1 MGLLFILKQ
10 DIMIQR
16 IQTLYLVIVL
26 ALSVASFCFPLAI
39 FETNKFDASEYNLI
53 PETVSAEST
62 SLPQETIA
70 WNAILFPI
78 ASGILALVA
87 IFLYKNRPLQMKI
100 TAFGFLLSTIY
111 VGLLLLW
118 IISSQETAI
127 KLQNIEVTKTIY
139 GVSSYLPMAQ
149 VLFFILAQRA
159 IKKDEKLVRDS
170 ERIR

>member
-1 MGLLFILKQ
+1 
-10 DIMIQR
+10 MIQR
-16 IQTLYLVIVL
+16 IQSLYLVIVL
-26 ALSVASFCFPLAI
+26 ALSIASFCFPLAV
-39 FETNKFDASEYNLI
+39 FETDKYDASEYNLI
-53 PETVSAEST
+53 PQEVSAETT
-62 SLPQETIA
+62 SLPQNSIA
-70 WNAILFPI
+70 WNAIFFPI

-118 IISSQETAI
+118 IISSQETALAEQSI
-127 KLQNIEVTKTIY
+127 QVTKTIY
-139 GVSSYLPMAQ
+139 GISTYLPMAQ

-159 IKKDEKLVRDS
+159 IKKDEKMVRDS

>member
-1 MGLLFILKQ
+1 
-10 DIMIQR
+10 MIQR
-16 IQTLYLVIVL
+16 IQTLYLAIVL
-26 ALSVASFCFPLAI
+26 ALSVASFCFPLAV
-39 FETNKFDASEYNLI
+39 FETDKYDASEYNLI
-53 PETVSAEST
+53 PEAVSAETT
-62 SLPQETIA
+62 SLPQGSIA
-70 WNAILFPI
+70 WNAIFFPI

-118 IISSQETAI
+118 IISAQETALTQQSI
-127 KLQNIEVTKTIY
+127 QVTKTIY
-139 GVSSYLPMAQ
+139 GVSTYLPMAQ

-159 IKKDEKLVRDS
+159 IKKDEKMVKDS

>member
-1 MGLLFILKQ
+1 
-10 DIMIQR
+10 MIQR

-26 ALSVASFCFPLAI
+26 ALSVASFCFPLAV
-39 FETNKFDASEYNLI
+39 FETDKYDASEYNLI
-53 PETVSAEST
+53 PEAVSAETT
-62 SLPQETIA
+62 SLPQGSIA
-70 WNAILFPI
+70 WNAIFFPI
-78 ASGILALVA
+78 ASGVLALVA

-118 IISSQETAI
+118 IISAQETALAQQSI
-127 KLQNIEVTKTIY
+127 QVTKTIY
-139 GVSSYLPMAQ
+139 GVSTYLPMAQ

-159 IKKDEKLVRDS
+159 IKKDEKMVRDS

>member
-1 MGLLFILKQ
+1 
-10 DIMIQR
+10 MIQR
-16 IQTLYLVIVL
+16 IQSLYLVIVL

-39 FETNKFDASEYNLI
+39 FETDKYDASEYNLI
-53 PETVSAEST
+53 PETVSAETT
-62 SLPQETIA
+62 SLPQESIA
-70 WNAILFPI
+70 WNAIFFPV

-111 VGLLLLW
+111 VGMLLLW
-118 IISSQETAI
+118 IISSQETA
-127 KLQNIEVTKTIY
+127 LAEQQVQVTKTIY
-139 GVSSYLPMAQ
+139 GISTYLPMAQ

-159 IKKDEKLVRDS
+159 IKKDEKMVRDS

>member
-1 MGLLFILKQ
+1 
-10 DIMIQR
+10 MIQR

-26 ALSVASFCFPLAI
+26 ALSVASFCFPLAV
-39 FETNKFDASEYNLI
+39 FETDKYDASEYNLI
-53 PETVSAEST
+53 PEAVSAETT
-62 SLPQETIA
+62 SLPQGSIA
-70 WNAILFPI
+70 WNAIFFPI

-118 IISSQETAI
+118 IISAQETALAQQSI
-127 KLQNIEVTKTIY
+127 QITKTIY
-139 GVSSYLPMAQ
+139 GVSTYLPMVQ

-159 IKKDEKLVRDS
+159 IKKDEKMVRDS

>member
-1 MGLLFILKQ
+1 
-10 DIMIQR
+10 MIQR
-16 IQTLYLVIVL
+16 IQSLYLVIVL
-26 ALSVASFCFPLAI
+26 ALSVASFCFPLAV
-39 FETNKFDASEYNLI
+39 FETDKYDATEYNLI
-53 PETVSAEST
+53 PEAVSAETT
-62 SLPQETIA
+62 SLPQESIA
-70 WNAILFPI
+70 WNAIFFPV

-118 IISSQETAI
+118 IISSQETA
-127 KLQNIEVTKTIY
+127 LVEQQVQVTKTIY
-139 GVSSYLPMAQ
+139 GISTYLPMAQ

-159 IKKDEKLVRDS
+159 IKKDEKMVRDS

>member
-1 MGLLFILKQ
+1 
-10 DIMIQR
+10 MIQR
-16 IQTLYLVIVL
+16 IQTLYLVGVL
-26 ALSVASFCFPLAI
+26 LLSVLSFCFPLAV
-39 FETNKFDASEYNLI
+39 FETDKYDASEYNLI
-53 PETVSAEST
+53 PKEVSAETT
-62 SLPQETIA
+62 SLPQNSIA
-70 WNAILFPI
+70 WNAIFFPI

-139 GVSSYLPMAQ
+139 GVSTYLPMGQ
-149 VLFFILAQRA
+149 VLLFILAQRA

>member
-1 MGLLFILKQ
+1 
-10 DIMIQR
+10 MIQR
-16 IQTLYLVIVL
+16 IQTLYLVVVL
-26 ALSVASFCFPLAI
+26 ALSVASFCFPLAV
-39 FETNKFDASEYNLI
+39 FETDKYDASEYNLI
-53 PETVSAEST
+53 PEAVSAETT
-62 SLPQETIA
+62 SLPQGSIA
-70 WNAILFPI
+70 WNAIFFPI

-118 IISSQETAI
+118 IISAQETALAQQSI
-127 KLQNIEVTKTIY
+127 QVTKTIY
-139 GVSSYLPMAQ
+139 GVSTYLPMVQ

-159 IKKDEKLVRDS
+159 IKKDEKMVRDS

>member
-1 MGLLFILKQ
+1 
-10 DIMIQR
+10 MIQR
-16 IQTLYLVIVL
+16 IQTLYLVVVL
-26 ALSVASFCFPLAI
+26 ALSVASFCFPLAV
-39 FETNKFDASEYNLI
+39 FETDKYDASEYNLI
-53 PETVSAEST
+53 PEAVSAETT
-62 SLPQETIA
+62 SLPQGSIA
-70 WNAILFPI
+70 WNAIFFPI

-118 IISSQETAI
+118 IISAQETALAQQSI
-127 KLQNIEVTKTIY
+127 QVTKTIY
-139 GVSSYLPMAQ
+139 GVSTYLPMAQ

-159 IKKDEKLVRDS
+159 IKKDEKMVRDS

>member
-1 MGLLFILKQ
+1 
-10 DIMIQR
+10 MIQR
-16 IQTLYLVIVL
+16 IQTLYLVVVL
-26 ALSVASFCFPLAI
+26 ALSVASFCFPLSV
-39 FETNKFDASEYNLI
+39 FETDKYDASEYNLI
-53 PETVSAEST
+53 PEAVSAETT
-62 SLPQETIA
+62 SLPQGSIA
-70 WNAILFPI
+70 WNAIFFPI

-118 IISSQETAI
+118 IISAQETALAQQSI
-127 KLQNIEVTKTIY
+127 QVTKTIY
-139 GVSSYLPMAQ
+139 GVSTYLPMAQ

-159 IKKDEKLVRDS
+159 IKKDEKMVRDS

>member
-1 MGLLFILKQ
+1 
-10 DIMIQR
+10 MIQR

-26 ALSVASFCFPLAI
+26 ALSIASFCFPLAV
-39 FETNKFDASEYNLI
+39 FETSKYDASEYNLI
-53 PETVSAEST
+53 PQDVSADST
-62 SLPQETIA
+62 SLPQNTIA
-70 WNAILFPI
+70 WNAIFFPI
-78 ASGILALVA
+78 ISGILALVA

-118 IISSQETAI
+118 IIDAQEAALAAQ
-127 KLQNIEVTKTIY
+127 KVMVTKTVY
-139 GVSSYLPMAQ
+139 GLSTYLPMAQ
-149 VLFFILAQRA
+149 VLFFMLAQRA